1 METPSPWQDTVFF
14 ETGLLC
20 LAGDLWHITEF
31 AVDSFVELGVEF
43 VHAAGSRLDA
53 G

>member
-1 METPSPWQDTVFF
+1 METPSPWQDAVFF

-20 LAGDLWHITEF
+20 LAGDRWHVTEF
-31 AVDSFVELGVEF
+31 AADSFAELDVESL
-43 VHAAGSRLDA
+43 HAAGSSLDS